1 MAPNRR
7 RQIMLA
13 VLLVALAIAGYIAW
27 PRTTVA
33 PSQASNVRTPA
44 RGGRAAAA
52 QTKDGAPDVRLEA
65 LEAERPAPAD
75 GGRNLFEFKKAAP
88 PPPPPSAAPPPQTL
102 PPPMPPTP
110 RGPPPPAPIAL
121 KFIGIIEQPDQ
132 SKIAVLSDAKGVY
145 HGREG
150 ETIEGRYRI
159 LKIGTESVEIAHIN
173 GQGRQTI
180 RLSGS

>member
-7 RQIMLA
+7 KQLMLA
-13 VLLVALAIAGYIAW
+13 ALLVVLAIAGYTAW

-33 PSQASNVRTPA
+33 PPQASNRTAPRSG
-44 RGGRAAAA
+44 RGAAA

-75 GGRNLFEFKKAAP
+75 GGRNLFEFKKEAP
-88 PPPPPSAAPPPQTL
+88 PPPPPTVPVPMPRIDQPPPR
-102 PPPMPPTP
+102 P
-110 RGPPPPAPIAL
+110 GPPPPPPVAPIAL

-132 SKIAVLSDAKGVY
+132 SKIAVLSDARGVY

-159 LKIGTESVEIAHIN
+159 LKIGTESVEIAQIN

>member
-1 MAPNRR
+1 M
-7 RQIMLA
+7 MLA
-13 VLLVALAIAGYIAW
+13 ALLGVLGIAGYAAW

-33 PSQASNVRTPA
+33 PPEASNVRTPT

-88 PPPPPSAAPPPQTL
+88 PPPPPTVPTPMPQLAQPPPT
-102 PPPMPPTP
+102 
-110 RGPPPPAPIAL
+110 RSGPPPPPPVAPIAL

-132 SKIAVLSDAKGVY
+132 SKIAVLSDARGVY